1 MPNILEAQRGFAE
14 LDALQR
20 AGIRLS
26 MIIDVKDALA
36 IAHLIKLDKMTTPMP
51 KEAQKA
57 VDYYLSNLKEAL
69 NLLNCPQLARAV
81 TE

>member
-1 MPNILEAQRGFAE
+1 MPSVIETQQSFAE
-14 LDALQR
+14 LAALQQ

-26 MIIDVKDALA
+26 MVIDVKDALA
-36 IAHLIKLDKMTTPMP
+36 IAHLIKLAKITTPMP

-57 VDYYLSNLKEAL
+57 VDYYLSNLQQAL
-69 NLLNCPQLARAV
+69 ELLNCPQLARAV